1 MALYGT
7 GSNVNQ
13 TTDVSAGNYGSSTA
27 IPVITV
33 DSDKRISAINT
44 TSITLD
50 ASINSN
56 EIVGDVGTYAF

>member
-13 TTDVSAGNYGSSTA
+13 TTDVSAGNYGSASA

-33 DSDKRISAINT
+33 DSDKRISACLLY
-44 TSITLD
+44 TSPSPRD
-50 ASINSN
+50 
-56 EIVGDVGTYAF
+56 

>member
-13 TTDVSAGNYGSSTA
+13 TTDVSAATYGSGNA

-33 DSDKRISAINT
+33 DSDKRISAIKFRR
-44 TSITLD
+44 S
-50 ASINSN
+50 
-56 EIVGDVGTYAF
+56 